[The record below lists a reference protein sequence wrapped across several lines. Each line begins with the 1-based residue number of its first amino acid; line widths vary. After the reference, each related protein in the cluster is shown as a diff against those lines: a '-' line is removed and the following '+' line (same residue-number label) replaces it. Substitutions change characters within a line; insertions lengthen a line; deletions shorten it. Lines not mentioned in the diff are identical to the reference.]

1 MTLLTKFIL
10 RGLGQLINSIRVAFL
25 AVNVRTEQIRNRRA
39 PKTSPVAQREDLR
52 SHWLSETVRESQ
64 GLLSKSLHIGPNYLP
79 AMAIA
84 FLDRLAEPQTPVERL
99 VQRGLLLEVAVQ
111 FGHAAHTNYHRQH
124 GNDQP
129 SFEACG
135 FIPSAAVDGWP
146 RDQATSPAEAF
157 RRWSHRYANAFRATH
172 PLSCAREAEEYLKQH
187 FRSAVSAS
195 NISDQ
200 LSCPSAFLRRTFK
213 QLTGKSLLEH
223 QLELRLRAALRLLSE
238 SELKMEAIA
247 GEVGYRSKKDL
258 YRVVQTHLSCT
269 PLEYRQSRKSGISGE
284 SGRSRKVS

>member
-1 MTLLTKFIL
+1 MIH
-10 RGLGQLINSIRVAFL
+10 
-25 AVNVRTEQIRNRRA
+25 TEQIRNRRV

-64 GLLSKSLHIGPNYLP
+64 ALLSKSLHVGPNYLP
-79 AMAIA
+79 AMAVA
-84 FLDRLAEPQTPVERL
+84 FLERLAPPVTPVERL

-111 FGHAAHTNYHRQH
+111 FGYAAHTTYHRQH
-124 GNDQP
+124 GDDQP
-129 SFEACG
+129 PIEACG

-157 RRWSHRYANAFRATH
+157 RRWSHRYANSFRATH

-187 FRSAVSAS
+187 FRSPVSAL
-195 NISDQ
+195 NVAER
-200 LSCPSAFLRRTFK
+200 LSCPGAFLRRTFK
-213 QLTGKSLLEH
+213 QLTGTSLLEY
-223 QLELRLRAALRLLSE
+223 QSELRLRAALKLLSE
-238 SELKMEAIA
+238 SDLKMEAIA

-258 YRVVQTHLSCT
+258 YRVVQAHLACT
-269 PLEYRQSRKSGISGE
+269 PLEYRRSRESGGSGGSGE